1 MGINVPKSM
10 PPSFFATAASV
21 FIFLVD
27 AEVEMELFCKKRFI
41 SRPFK
46 SLQCCATL
54 VLTIESLYKTFQNFQ
69 AFKYNTSAE
78 KKLPLTFLLQNL
90 WNNCSAPNWQRKL
103 FITPFFKNE
112 TFSCQKIMFRL
123 DSFCDLISL
132 QKLHCP
138 NMIKTKMEL
147 IWFQILI
154 PVKFLT
160 LK

>member
-78 KKLPLTFLLQNL
+78 KNYPLRSYCKTYEITVLLQTDRE
-90 WNNCSAPNWQRKL
+90 SY
-103 FITPFFKNE
+103 
-112 TFSCQKIMFRL
+112 S
-123 DSFCDLISL
+123 
-132 QKLHCP
+132 
-138 NMIKTKMEL
+138 
-147 IWFQILI
+147 
-154 PVKFLT
+154 
-160 LK
+160 

>member
-1 MGINVPKSM
+1 M

-54 VLTIESLYKTFQNFQ
+54 VLTIESLYKKFQNFQ

-78 KKLPLTFLLQNL
+78 KNYPLTFLLQTL
-90 WNNCSAPNWQRKL
+90 WNNCSLKTDWELKGVHH
-103 FITPFFKNE
+103 ISFF
-112 TFSCQKIMFRL
+112 
-123 DSFCDLISL
+123 
-132 QKLHCP
+132 
-138 NMIKTKMEL
+138 
-147 IWFQILI
+147 
-154 PVKFLT
+154 
-160 LK
+160 